1 MNHRI
6 PVLLDGD
13 PGHDDAIAWMLA
25 ATGLDIRGVSSAAGN
40 QTIEKTTRN
49 ALRICTLLGIR
60 APVAMG
66 LARPLLSEAL
76 TAPSVHGVS
85 GLDGPALP
93 EPDREA
99 APERAPEQMARLL
112 RESAE
117 PLTIVATAPLTN
129 VAALLLAH
137 PELKANIAG
146 ISLKMCIR
154 DSPYTAPHSASVTP
168 PNTAASRS
176 VSRRRPKATASS
188 AAVTASLPA
197 QPARTP
203 HPGRYTATA

>member
-85 GLDGPALP
+85 GLDGPP
-93 EPDREA
+93 CRS
-99 APERAPEQMARLL
+99 RTAR
-112 RESAE
+112 
-117 PLTIVATAPLTN
+117 
-129 VAALLLAH
+129 
-137 PELKANIAG
+137 
-146 ISLKMCIR
+146 
-154 DSPYTAPHSASVTP
+154 
-168 PNTAASRS
+168 
-176 VSRRRPKATASS
+176 
-188 AAVTASLPA
+188 
-197 QPARTP
+197 P
-203 HPGRYTATA
+203 HPSARRSRWPACCAKARSR

>member
-25 ATGLDIRGVSSAAGN
+25 ATGLDIRGVSSVAGN

-99 APERAPEQMARLL
+99 AHERAPEQMARLL

-137 PELKANIAG
+137 PELKANTRTT
-146 ISLKMCIR
+146 IR
-154 DSPYTAPHSASVTP
+154 AFSASRHSSR
-168 PNTAASRS
+168 AS
-176 VSRRRPKATASS
+176 
-188 AAVTASLPA
+188 
-197 QPARTP
+197 
-203 HPGRYTATA
+203 

>member
-25 ATGLDIRGVSSAAGN
+25 ATGLDIRGVSSVAGN

-93 EPDREA
+93 ELGNFMHFTHFFSSPA
-99 APERAPEQMARLL
+99 
-112 RESAE
+112 SK
-117 PLTIVATAPLTN
+117 TIRQFHPSTN
-129 VAALLLAH
+129 
-137 PELKANIAG
+137 
-146 ISLKMCIR
+146 R
-154 DSPYTAPHSASVTP
+154 
-168 PNTAASRS
+168 
-176 VSRRRPKATASS
+176 
-188 AAVTASLPA
+188 
-197 QPARTP
+197 
-203 HPGRYTATA
+203 

>member
-99 APERAPEQMARLL
+99 APERARSRWPACCAKAR
-112 RESAE
+112 
-117 PLTIVATAPLTN
+117 
-129 VAALLLAH
+129 
-137 PELKANIAG
+137 
-146 ISLKMCIR
+146 
-154 DSPYTAPHSASVTP
+154 
-168 PNTAASRS
+168 SR
-176 VSRRRPKATASS
+176 
-188 AAVTASLPA
+188 
-197 QPARTP
+197 
-203 HPGRYTATA
+203 

>member
-25 ATGLDIRGVSSAAGN
+25 ATGLDIRGISSAAGN

-66 LARPLLSEAL
+66 LARPLLSEVL

-99 APERAPEQMARLL
+99 AP
-112 RESAE
+112 
-117 PLTIVATAPLTN
+117 
-129 VAALLLAH
+129 
-137 PELKANIAG
+137 
-146 ISLKMCIR
+146 
-154 DSPYTAPHSASVTP
+154 
-168 PNTAASRS
+168 
-176 VSRRRPKATASS
+176 
-188 AAVTASLPA
+188 
-197 QPARTP
+197 
-203 HPGRYTATA
+203 